1 MAITKVL
8 VVDDSPIDIAFL
20 TDIVSNAGYVV
31 ITAMSGQEAINKA
44 KSEAP
49 DLIFMDVIMQG
60 TDGFEAC
67 RSIVKDETTKNI
79 PIVFV
84 TGKNQKADKVWAELQ
99 GGKALIGKP
108 YTADQIVD
116 QINALN

>member
-1 MAITKVL
+1 MAISKVL
-8 VVDDSPIDIAFL
+8 VVDDSPADMANL
-20 TDIVSNAGYVV
+20 AKIVSEAGYVV
-31 ITAMSGQEAINKA
+31 IKAMSGQEAIDKA
-44 KSEAP
+44 KSESP
-49 DLIFMDVIMQG
+49 DLIFMDVIMKG

-67 RSIVKDETTKNI
+67 RTIAKDQTTKGI

-108 YTADQIVD
+108 YTPDQIIN
-116 QINALN
+116 QIKALN